1 MTLDM
6 YLFIALQHEIGLKS
20 FIVVSASILET
31 KLILVALTHLGRVL
45 VAKKYLIVVM
55 KSLPIMP

>member
-6 YLFIALQHEIGLKS
+6 YLCITLQHKIGLKS
-20 FIVVSASILET
+20 FIVVSASISGT
-31 KLILVALTHLGRVL
+31 KSILVTLTHLGREL
-45 VAKKYLIVVM
+45 VSKKYLIVVM